1 MKYELPCA
9 IVRDLLPSYTEGLT
23 EPETSAAV
31 KDHLE
36 GCTDCRKRYNAM
48 TEGETSAVP
57 DTEKEVDY
65 LKTLRKKNRKKVILT
80 AVLAVVLVLAGV
92 GAKLFWIGTPCDGSA
107 VAMSKTLSEDG
118 AKIHLTLEEMNSG
131 SAIRGCKVETVN
143 GVTSITARE
152 TLASPFYSDGRISM
166 TVSLDGVHRV
176 DVFGYTIW
184 QDGLMIDYHTNRLL
198 GLKTPYVGNASA
210 VGNLISNLD
219 LDAPTTIE
227 LQTAAEPYGVTIHFA
242 EPIAENRRF
251 LVEGNAYVLLALVV
265 NLGEVHWDDPSGY
278 SDSLTLEE
286 ANAALP
292 GFAAEY
298 QTANGTAVPHLKS
311 VKDYGTTAYELQ
323 LLRNILG
330 V

>member
-1 MKYELPCA
+1 MKTELPCA
-9 IVRDLLPSYTEGLT
+9 IVRDLLPSYVEGLT
-23 EPETSAAV
+23 EEETTAAV
-31 KDHLE
+31 KEHLE
-36 GCTDCRKRYNAM
+36 GCTDCRKRYETM
-48 TEGETSAVP
+48 TEGETPAVQ

-65 LKTLRKKNRKKVILT
+65 LKNLRKKNRKKVILT
-80 AVLAVVLVLAGV
+80 AALAVVLVLAGV

-107 VAMSKTLSEDG
+107 VSMSKTLSEDG
-118 AKIHLTLEEMNSG
+118 LNIHLTLEEMNSG

-166 TVSLDGVHRV
+166 TVSLDGVQRV

-184 QDGLMIDYHTNRLL
+184 QDGLMIDYHTNRLF

-210 VGNLISNLD
+210 VGNLVSNLD
-219 LDAPTTIE
+219 LDAPTTLE

-242 EPIAENRRF
+242 APIAENRRF
-251 LVEGNAYVLLALVV
+251 LVEGNAYVLLALIE

-278 SDSLTLEE
+278 SDLLTLEE
-286 ANAALP
+286 ADTALP
-292 GFAAEY
+292 GFVEDY
-298 QTANGTAVPHLKS
+298 QTTNRTTVSFLKS
-311 VKDYGTTAYELQ
+311 VKDYGRTAYDLQ

-330 V
+330 I